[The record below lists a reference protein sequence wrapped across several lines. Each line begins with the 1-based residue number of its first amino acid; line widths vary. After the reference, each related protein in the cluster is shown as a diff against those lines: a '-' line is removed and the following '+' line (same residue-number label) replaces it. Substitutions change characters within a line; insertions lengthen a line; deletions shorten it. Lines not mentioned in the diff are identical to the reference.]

1 MRTDNYNLVS
11 NYDRADWFD
20 AIGNY
25 GGMQAFIALIVVVF
39 FNHMTEIDFMTSMLK
54 HLFLKRMPAH
64 EFLDKYGFKN
74 HHTSSKESQDFHRNL
89 NESRN
94 RVEKHLEETG
104 VVDA

>member
-1 MRTDNYNLVS
+1 
-11 NYDRADWFD
+11 
-20 AIGNY
+20 
-25 GGMQAFIALIVVVF
+25 
-39 FNHMTEIDFMTSMLK
+39 
-54 HLFLKRMPAH
+54 MPAH

-104 VVDA
+104 AVDA